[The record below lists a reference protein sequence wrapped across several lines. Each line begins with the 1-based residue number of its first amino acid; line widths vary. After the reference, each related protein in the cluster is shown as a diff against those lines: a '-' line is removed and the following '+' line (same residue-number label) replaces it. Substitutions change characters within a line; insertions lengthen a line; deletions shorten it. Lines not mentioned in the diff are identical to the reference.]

1 MNHERA
7 GTIVADPYENDHGRH
22 ISSSSSTIKPRLVAA
37 DDSGLA
43 VRWNAGVSTAAT
55 EIFL

>member
-7 GTIVADPYENDHGRH
+7 RTIVAVPYENDHGRH
-22 ISSSSSTIKPRLVAA
+22 ISSFSTIKPRLVAA